1 MKTVLGDPCGLK
13 RLERGIAPPMKA
25 AITIPIQ
32 DSGIVVYV
40 CSSPFGMPASGLDIE
55 QVAEAIVKGLEL
67 YEKQG
72 KEVSR

>member
-1 MKTVLGDPCGLK
+1 MKTVIGDTCGLK
-13 RLERGIAPPMKA
+13 QLERNIAPPMKA
-25 AITIPIQ
+25 AITIPIR

-67 YEKQG
+67 HANQD